1 MAAETDPVGVA
12 LGSIG
17 AGATAGASVITTS
30 LIVFR
35 LLMGGAADAMN
46 QDLQFTVLTLGL
58 VGGVFT
64 AVITAYALARTVTDT
79 WRRAAL
85 AGTTV
90 FAAAFLAVPA
100 APADMIAGT
109 AGLVV
114 YLAVL
119 LSGTWFG
126 VSKARAAAGE

>member
-1 MAAETDPVGVA
+1 VAAETDPIGVA

-46 QDLQFTVLTLGL
+46 QDLQFAVLTVGL
-58 VGGVFT
+58 VAG
-64 AVITAYALARTVTDT
+64 VITSVVTVYTLARTVTDT

-90 FAAAFLAVPA
+90 FAAAILAVPA
-100 APADMIAGT
+100 APADMF
-109 AGLVV
+109 AGLVGLTV

-119 LSGTWFG
+119 LSGTWYG
-126 VSKARAAAGE
+126 ISKVRAAAGE

>member
-1 MAAETDPVGVA
+1 VAAETDPVGVA

-35 LLMGGAADAMN
+35 LLMGDAADGMN
-46 QDLQFTVLTLGL
+46 PDLQFTVITLGL

-64 AVITAYALARTVTDT
+64 AVITAYALASTVTDT

-100 APADMIAGT
+100 APADMIAGA

-119 LSGTWFG
+119 LSGTWYG

>member
-1 MAAETDPVGVA
+1 MAAETDPIGVA

-17 AGATAGASVITTS
+17 AGATAGASVITMS

-35 LLMGGAADAMN
+35 LLMGGAEDATN
-46 QDLQFTVLTLGL
+46 QDLQFAVITAGL
-58 VGGVFT
+58 VGGVIT
-64 AVITAYALARTVTDT
+64 AVVTAYTLARTVSDT

-90 FAAAFLAVPA
+90 FAAVFLAVPA
-100 APADMIAGT
+100 APADMLAGPT
-109 AGLVV
+109 GLAV

-119 LSGTWFG
+119 LSGTWYG
-126 VSKARAAAGE
+126 VSKARGAAGA